1 MLKILHTAD
10 WHIGKIL
17 HSKDRYSEMIKFGDW
32 LIDTIEDHKIDV
44 LLIAGDI
51 YDNTTPSNR
60 SRKLFFEILTKVYQS
75 RCRHVVIIAGNHDS
89 PNMIETAKDYV
100 VHQDIWIV
108 GKIEKDISREI
119 IELKNSSGVTEL
131 IVCAVPFLRDRDI
144 RNYSEGESSTE
155 LDQKLIAGIRKH
167 YKDVADLA
175 EQRRQE
181 IGRDI
186 PIIGMGHLTTSGGKP
201 GDGVRKLYVGG
212 AVNVE
217 SDMFSQAFDYVAL
230 GHFHIPQQVGSRE
243 TVRYSGSPIPIGFE
257 EIDEPKSV
265 CVVTFSTS
273 EAPRLKIDPIP
284 IREFQKLKK
293 ITGDFTAIKSK
304 LRELVRQ
311 DESIWVSVTYNGAHH
326 EVGLTNKVN
335 SLVENSKVEVLHV
348 KPEDTH
354 NPDDGNSRVIEE
366 KNLENLDQE
375 EVFNDLLNDK
385 KVSES
390 KRVGLKRIYEEVI
403 QLIEQKDYLD
413 Y

>member
-75 RCRHVVIIAGNHDS
+75 SCRYVVIIAGNHDS

-100 VHQDIWIV
+100 VHQNIWIV
-108 GKIEKDISREI
+108 GTVEEDLSREI
-119 IELKNSSGVTEL
+119 IELKNSSGDTEL

-167 YKDVADLA
+167 YKIVADLA
-175 EQRRQE
+175 QQRRQK

-186 PIIGMGHLTTSGGKP
+186 PIIGMGHLFTSGGKP
-201 GDGVRKLYVGG
+201 GDGVRELYVGD
-212 AVNVE
+212 AVYVE
-217 SDMFSQAFDYVAL
+217 PDMFSQVFDYVAL
-230 GHFHIPQQVGSRE
+230 GHLHIPQQVGSRE
-243 TVRYSGSPIPIGFE
+243 TVRYSGSPIPIGFG
-257 EIDEPKSV
+257 EIDQSKSV
-265 CVVTFSTS
+265 CIVTFSTS
-273 EAPRLKIDPIP
+273 KVHRLELVKIP
-284 IREFQKLKK
+284 EFQQFEK
-293 ITGDFTAIKSK
+293 ITGDFIAIKSR
-304 LRELVRQ
+304 LRELVRK
-311 DESIWVSVTYNGAHH
+311 DRSIWVSVTYDGAHH
-326 EVGLTNKVN
+326 EVDLANKVN
-335 SLVENSKVEVLHV
+335 SVVENSKVEVLLV
-348 KPEDTH
+348 KQEVTH
-354 NPDDGNSRVIEE
+354 NPDDGNTRIIEE
-366 KNLENLDQE
+366 KNLESLDQE
-375 EVFNDLLNDK
+375 EVFNNLLNVK
-385 KVSES
+385 NISES
-390 KRVGLKRIYEEVI
+390 KRIGLKRIYEEVI
-403 QLIEQKDYLD
+403 QLIEQKDSLD

>member
-17 HSKDRYSEMIKFGDW
+17 YSKDRYSEMERFGVW
-32 LIDTIEDHKIDV
+32 LIETIENYKIDV

-60 SRKLFFEILTKVYQS
+60 SRKLFFEILTKVHQS

-119 IELKNSSGVTEL
+119 IELKNSSEETEL

-175 EQRRQE
+175 EQRRRE

-201 GDGVRKLYVGG
+201 GDGVRNLYVGN

-243 TVRYSGSPIPIGFE
+243 TVRYSGSPIPIGFG
-257 EIDEPKSV
+257 EIEQPKSV
-265 CVVTFSTS
+265 YIVTFSTS
-273 EAPRLKIDPIP
+273 KASPNLEPVK
-284 IREFQKLKK
+284 IREFQKFEK
-293 ITGDFTAIKSK
+293 ITGDFIAIKSR

-311 DESIWVSVTYNGAHH
+311 DESIWVLVTYNGAHL
-326 EVGLTNKVN
+326 EVDLTNKVH
-335 SLVENSKVEVLHV
+335 SVVEDSKVEVLRV
-348 KPEDTH
+348 ELEATH
-354 NPDDGNSRVIEE
+354 NPDDGNSRIIKET
-366 KNLENLDQE
+366 NLENLDQE
-375 EVFNDLLNDK
+375 EVFNSLLK
-385 KVSES
+385 KENISEAD
-390 KRVGLKRIYEEVI
+390 RGGLKRIYDEVI
-403 QLIEQKDYLD
+403 QLIEQKDSLD